1 MKKMISTVCAIV
13 ACATTLIAQDTV
25 CRLSGSIPD
34 ESFNGKKI
42 YIVNFDNNQP
52 LDSAVIKNGKFAF
65 STKTTGTA
73 LPAALA
79 IEGRKVASFIFE
91 PGNLSINEKGQV
103 LGSPLND
110 KNEAISANL
119 DSLYNNYREKMR
131 QLSRS
136 GKPANEMMAEAEKYQ
151 AETSAAIGDYLE
163 TKFAENKDN
172 AIGYGLFMQIADGMT
187 VAEIDSMLAESPE
200 WMKNSNIV
208 KSYKKMA
215 ESLEKTAA
223 GKMFTDFEITTS
235 NGTKKKLSDY
245 VGKSDYVLLDFFAS
259 WCGPCMREMPTLKKI
274 YEKYNG
280 KGLTMVGV
288 AVWDEPDDTRR
299 CIEEQQIPWAVID
312 NAQTI
317 PTDIYGVRGIPHIVV
332 FAPDG
337 TIAFRGLVGE
347 QLAAEIDKL
356 LAK

>member
-1 MKKMISTVCAIV
+1 MISTVCAIV
-13 ACATTLIAQDTV
+13 ACATTLIAQDSV

-136 GKPANEMMAEAEKYQ
+136 GKPANEMMAEAEILKAKYGCTIFVTGDMNAYEDDLPIRQ
-151 AETSAAIGDYLE
+151 FLDGGYVPCYKIATDRTHTGNGHHVCSPKEGYSRRTSRRSLDREQGAIDHC
-163 TKFAENKDN
+163 F
-172 AIGYGLFMQIADGMT
+172 IH
-187 VAEIDSMLAESPE
+187 
-200 WMKNSNIV
+200 
-208 KSYKKMA
+208 
-215 ESLEKTAA
+215 
-223 GKMFTDFEITTS
+223 
-235 NGTKKKLSDY
+235 
-245 VGKSDYVLLDFFAS
+245 
-259 WCGPCMREMPTLKKI
+259 
-274 YEKYNG
+274 
-280 KGLTMVGV
+280 
-288 AVWDEPDDTRR
+288 
-299 CIEEQQIPWAVID
+299 
-312 NAQTI
+312 NAQEGVVVKAFDCVTARFTI
-317 PTDIYGVRGIPHIVV
+317 KLTDHYPY
-332 FAPDG
+332 
-337 TIAFRGLVGE
+337 L
-347 QLAAEIDKL
+347 IDVAL
-356 LAK
+356 

>member
-13 ACATTLIAQDTV
+13 ACATTLIAQDSV
-25 CRLSGSIPD
+25 CRLNGSIPD

-136 GKPANEMMAEAEKYQ
+136 GKPANDMIAKAEK
-151 AETSAAIGDYLE
+151 
-163 TKFAENKDN
+163 
-172 AIGYGLFMQIADGMT
+172 
-187 VAEIDSMLAESPE
+187 
-200 WMKNSNIV
+200 
-208 KSYKKMA
+208 
-215 ESLEKTAA
+215 
-223 GKMFTDFEITTS
+223 
-235 NGTKKKLSDY
+235 
-245 VGKSDYVLLDFFAS
+245 
-259 WCGPCMREMPTLKKI
+259 
-274 YEKYNG
+274 
-280 KGLTMVGV
+280 
-288 AVWDEPDDTRR
+288 
-299 CIEEQQIPWAVID
+299 
-312 NAQTI
+312 
-317 PTDIYGVRGIPHIVV
+317 
-332 FAPDG
+332 
-337 TIAFRGLVGE
+337 
-347 QLAAEIDKL
+347 
-356 LAK
+356 